1 MKLTINILISTIN
14 KGIKDVKN
22 VLLNPRPNVEYI
34 VSHQYT
40 DAAFKTVPP
49 ELERSDV
56 TILQI
61 KGKGL
66 SRSRNNAIKIATG
79 DIALFA
85 DDDVVYQNEYID
97 RLEEVFRTNKDI
109 DVALFKIKTSP
120 GEPSYKS
127 YPASMLKVRKRLFSP
142 SSVEIAF
149 NIKKVCEHHIS
160 FDERFGAGQELI
172 IGSEE
177 TIFIEDCLRANLNV
191 TFIPEYIVEH
201 SYHSTIKTIAKYD
214 KRRIW
219 VTGAYDCRSNGS
231 IALLKAFLGTIKI
244 LPELVSY
251 KINPIFY
258 FFQRISA
265 VIYILR
271 TNGDQKDAY
280 REGEERSQTEAINEG
295 QYDVSQKD
303 YSLTDD

>member
-1 MKLTINILISTIN
+1 LTINILISTIN
-14 KGIKDVKN
+14 KGIENVKN
-22 VLLNPRPNVEYI
+22 VLLNPRPNVEYV

-40 DAAFKTVPP
+40 DAAFKTIPP

-56 TILQI
+56 TISQI

-66 SRSRNNAIKIATG
+66 SKSRNNTIKIATG

-85 DDDVVYQNEYID
+85 DDDVTYRDEYID
-97 RLEEVFRTNKDI
+97 LLEEVFCSNQDI
-109 DVALFKIKTSP
+109 DVALFKIKTGP
-120 GEPSYKS
+120 EEPAYKN
-127 YPASMLKVRKRLFSP
+127 YPASVLKVRKVLFSP

-149 NIKKVCEHHIS
+149 NIKKVRERHIY

-191 TFIPEYIVEH
+191 TYIPEYIVEH
-201 SYHSTIKTIAKYD
+201 PYLSTAKSIAKYD

-231 IALLKAFLGTIKI
+231 IALIKAFFGTIKI
-244 LPELVSY
+244 LPELISY
-251 KINPIFY
+251 RINPFFY
-258 FFQRISA
+258 FFQRVSA

-271 TNGDQKDAY
+271 TNRDQEIGPQ
-280 REGEERSQTEAINEG
+280 EGEERSQTESINKGRYGAI
-295 QYDVSQKD
+295 QKD
-303 YSLTDD
+303 HSLVDN